1 MDFWNYPEKL
11 NLLMPPSVVSS
22 LRKCTSFTSG
32 NAFKGIFVRGD
43 GCELCDND
51 GFSRKQVVVAEVV
64 KLDTELL
71 GILRAGNTGK
81 AIEFWKNHRNGV
93 TYVEQARRLIAAG
106 ELDPA
111 RTASRLGVE
120 LDCDLY
126 TDGGAL

>member
-1 MDFWNYPEKL
+1 M
-11 NLLMPPSVVSS
+11 
-22 LRKCTSFTSG
+22 
-32 NAFKGIFVRGD
+32 
-43 GCELCDND
+43 
-51 GFSRKQVVVAEVV
+51 
-64 KLDTELL
+64 
-71 GILRAGNTGK
+71 
-81 AIEFWKNHRNGV
+81 